1 MWTGACS
8 PRHGNKKYMKTT
20 LRTLALGTVIPL
32 IFAPANSFAKDKHY
46 DPYVQGPDRES
57 ELIREVRHRLVMLPY
72 YGVFDDIGFNV
83 TGTSVTLVGQVRQPV
98 LKTDAGKAVSKIEG
112 VTNVVNNIEV
122 LPLSP
127 EDDRVRRDVYR
138 AIFSAADIG
147 DRYGFSAVPAI
158 HIIVKNGN
166 VRLEGVVANEFDR
179 NIINIKAKG
188 VPGAFSVEDDLQVE
202 AKK

>member
-1 MWTGACS
+1 MGKTQ
-8 PRHGNKKYMKTT
+8 KMKNTV
-20 LRTLALGTVIPL
+20 RTLALATLISFTLIPVT
-32 IFAPANSFAKDKHY
+32 SFAKDKHY
-46 DPYVQGPDRES
+46 DPYVQGPDGES
-57 ELIREVRHRLVMLPY
+57 GLIREVRHRLVMLPY

-83 TGTSVTLVGQVRQPV
+83 NGTTVTLVGQVRQPV
-98 LKTDAGKAVSKIEG
+98 LKTDAGKTVGKTEG

-122 LPLSP
+122 LPLSG

-138 AIFSAADIG
+138 AVFGAADIG
-147 DRYGFSAVPAI
+147 DRYGFSAVPSI

-188 VPGAFSVEDDLQVE
+188 VPGAHNVENDLQIE
-202 AKK
+202 AKKG

>member
-1 MWTGACS
+1 
-8 PRHGNKKYMKTT
+8 
-20 LRTLALGTVIPL
+20 
-32 IFAPANSFAKDKHY
+32 
-46 DPYVQGPDRES
+46 
-57 ELIREVRHRLVMLPY
+57 LVLWPSGGLYHLP
-72 YGVFDDIGFNV
+72 
-83 TGTSVTLVGQVRQPV
+83 
-98 LKTDAGKAVSKIEG
+98 AGKAVSKIEG

>member
-1 MWTGACS
+1 
-8 PRHGNKKYMKTT
+8 
-20 LRTLALGTVIPL
+20 
-32 IFAPANSFAKDKHY
+32 
-46 DPYVQGPDRES
+46 
-57 ELIREVRHRLVMLPY
+57 
-72 YGVFDDIGFNV
+72 
-83 TGTSVTLVGQVRQPV
+83 VTLVGQVRQPV
-98 LKTDAGKAVSKIEG
+98 LKADVSSTVGKVEG

-138 AIFSAADIG
+138 AVFGAAGIG
-147 DRYGFSAVPAI
+147 DRYGFSAVPSI

-188 VPGAFSVEDDLQVE
+188 VPGAFSVENDRHIE